1 MKKSVNR
8 AVSNMLRK
16 GVGLM
21 AYTTKSG
28 DTWDGI
34 AKSVYG
40 DELKADVLMA
50 ANREYIEIYRFDSG
64 VELVTPDIEEE
75 VAANDNLPPWKR

>member
-1 MKKSVNR
+1 
-8 AVSNMLRK
+8 
-16 GVGLM
+16 M

-64 VELVTPDIEEE
+64 VEIVTPDIEEE
-75 VAANDNLPPWKR
+75 AAANDNLPPWKR

>member
-1 MKKSVNR
+1 
-8 AVSNMLRK
+8 
-16 GVGLM
+16 M

-40 DELKADVLMA
+40 DELKA
-50 ANREYIEIYRFDSG
+50 ANREYIGIYRFDSG
-64 VELVTPDIEEE
+64 IELVTPDIEEE

>member
-16 GVGLM
+16 GGGLM

-64 VELVTPDIEEE
+64 IELVTPDIEEE

>member
-1 MKKSVNR
+1 
-8 AVSNMLRK
+8 
-16 GVGLM
+16 M

-40 DELKADVLMA
+40 DELKADDGRKPGVHRDLQ
-50 ANREYIEIYRFDSG
+50 IRF
-64 VELVTPDIEEE
+64 
-75 VAANDNLPPWKR
+75 RR

>member
-1 MKKSVNR
+1 
-8 AVSNMLRK
+8 
-16 GVGLM
+16 M

-50 ANREYIEIYRFDSG
+50 ANREYIEIY
-64 VELVTPDIEEE
+64 IEEE
-75 VAANDNLPPWKR
+75 MAANDNLPPWKR

>member
-1 MKKSVNR
+1 
-8 AVSNMLRK
+8 
-16 GVGLM
+16 M

-64 VELVTPDIEEE
+64 VELVRRT
-75 VAANDNLPPWKR
+75 LKKRWRQTITCRRGKGRW

>member
-1 MKKSVNR
+1 
-8 AVSNMLRK
+8 
-16 GVGLM
+16 M

-50 ANREYIEIYRFDSG
+50 ANREHIEVYRFDSG
-64 VELVTPDIEEE
+64 VELATPEITEE
-75 VAANDNLPPWKR
+75 AAADDSLPPWKR